1 MIMDTPDATKKTS
14 ISISTDAAA
23 VSSESPPV
31 QESPFFSF
39 VNNLSPIKSV
49 KASRVAQDF
58 LGLNSPPVVF
68 TSPRINPHRG
78 SKFLERPQCSQ
89 SATVE
94 ISHSV
99 NGGRSLVDN
108 PVDSDKP
115 TSLPP
120 GFIADGKNDSNAQHC
135 SPSLCVESVDEYL
148 ADPSDIDHLSSGH
161 SVNPDV
167 KQSNEHV
174 ESSLNDFTHSKKAI
188 SKVDDKKGPGDK
200 MNEPSLLLGESEAS
214 YQEKPRLVD
223 EAEKVEGEKA
233 VEWPSQECAKSES
246 ILSVD
251 RVLEKRRSDD
261 SIVLCTGNEMQD
273 CCDCTSQSMLEP
285 LLDVKESEDGGEM
298 ETTSCVSV
306 QNMSQDSTNASQKH
320 RGLRRR
326 CLQFGEA
333 TSSAFGNLNSSP
345 LQAHVPEDLIPSANS
360 PDSKDLEASHV
371 ALNDTAGEKRMFTKS
386 KPITTTFSHRR
397 SEIFPAKSS
406 KPSGIG
412 LHLNSIVN
420 AMPHGRAAFTGMR
433 LAEGCSGL
441 QGGKSATSLS
451 CRNAEDLKTGL
462 ISSNMDEQLSIGNE
476 RERHERNAS
485 ITADPLA
492 SDSPSSIEQAN
503 LSIHV
508 EHPSSVQDERQ
519 LSSLG
524 DGNFED
530 SNQTSPKKK
539 KKRTSN
545 PTDDDGCKRCN
556 CKKSKCLKLYCD
568 CFAAGLFCAESC
580 ACQDCFNRPEHGD
593 LVLET
598 RQQIETRNPLAF
610 APKIV
615 QHVADLPS
623 NNMDDTNITTPSSA
637 RHKRGCNC
645 KKSMCLKKYCEC
657 YQANVGCSSGCRCE
671 GCKNVYGRKEDYV
684 AIEYALS
691 EERRNRAEEGSN
703 GTLHSKLETEA
714 NKTDLLHGELY
725 DLHCLSPLT
734 PSLQCSDQG
743 KQAANFRAPSG
754 KYLPG
759 TGMIRNAS
767 NDRQQDINMEIMD
780 QSSPR
785 CNSVAKVGQ
794 LAISNSQSM
803 SSASF
808 STKTRDQTHIPRV
821 LSGGS
826 LRWRS
831 SPITP
836 MTKSGETKS
845 LQCLE
850 SGSRLYD
857 ILEDE
862 TPEMLK
868 EASTPIKSVKTSSP
882 KQKRVSPPHSH
893 LRELGSSSSGGLR
906 SGRKFIL
913 KAVPSFPPLTPCI
926 VSKTNDHG
934 NSEDNRQV
942 TDDPKS

>member
-1 MIMDTPDATKKTS
+1 MIMDSPAATKKTP
-14 ISISTDAAA
+14 ISVATADAAA
-23 VSSESPPV
+23 SSESPPV

-78 SKFLERPQCSQ
+78 SKFLEERPQCSQ
-89 SATVE
+89 SAAVE
-94 ISHSV
+94 ISQSV
-99 NGGRSLVDN
+99 NGGKSLADN
-108 PVDSDKP
+108 PVDSDKS
-115 TSLPP
+115 TFLSL
-120 GFIADGKNDSNAQHC
+120 GFITDSKRNYSNTQHC
-135 SPSLCVESVDEYL
+135 GSSLCVESVDEYL
-148 ADPSDIDHLSSGH
+148 ADPSDIDHTPSGH

-167 KQSNEHV
+167 KQSNENV
-174 ESSLNDFTHSKKAI
+174 GSSLNDLTHSKKAQ
-188 SKVDDKKGPGDK
+188 SKVDDKNGPGDQ
-200 MNEPSLLLGESEAS
+200 MNEPLILLEESEAS
-214 YQEKPRLVD
+214 YQEKPGLVD
-223 EAEKVEGEKA
+223 EARKVEGEKA
-233 VEWPSQECAKSES
+233 VEWPSQECAKLES
-246 ILSVD
+246 ILSSDHVF
-251 RVLEKRRSDD
+251 EKQRSDD
-261 SIVLCTGNEMQD
+261 SIVQD
-273 CCDCTSQSMLEP
+273 WVIVQSQSRAFLCWI
-285 LLDVKESEDGGEM
+285 S
-298 ETTSCVSV
+298 SCCHH
-306 QNMSQDSTNASQKH
+306 QKH

-326 CLQFGEA
+326 CLQFEEVA
-333 TSSAFGNLNSSP
+333 SSVFGNSNSSP

-360 PDSKDLEASHV
+360 SDSKALEASDV
-371 ALNDTAGEKRMFTKS
+371 ALNDTSGETRMAKQP
-386 KPITTTFSHRR
+386 KPITATTFSARR
-397 SEIFPAKSS
+397 SGRLPVKGS

-420 AMPHGRAAFTGMR
+420 AMPHGRDAFTGMR
-433 LAEGCSGL
+433 LAEGCTGL
-441 QGGKSATSLS
+441 QDGKSVNLLS
-451 CRNAEDLKTGL
+451 CRDAEDFKRGL
-462 ISSNMDEQLSIGNE
+462 PSSNMDEQPSVGSECE
-476 RERHERNAS
+476 RYETNAS
-485 ITADPLA
+485 ITADSLP
-492 SDSPSSIEQAN
+492 SEFPSSTEPAN
-503 LSIHV
+503 LSAHV
-508 EHPSSVQDERQ
+508 EHPASVQDERK
-519 LSSLG
+519 LSSVG
-524 DGNFED
+524 DGKFED

-580 ACQDCFNRPEHGD
+580 ACQDCFNRPEHGS

-615 QHVADLPS
+615 QHVTDIPS
-623 NNMDDTNITTPSSA
+623 NNMDDANITTPSSA

-684 AIEYALS
+684 AVEHALS
-691 EERRNRAEEGSN
+691 EERRNRAEEGLNSN
-703 GTLHSKLETEA
+703 STVHSKLETEA
-714 NKTDLLHGELY
+714 KKTDLLHGELY

-734 PSLQCSDQG
+734 PSLQHSDQG
-743 KQAANFRAPSG
+743 KQAANLRAPSG
-754 KYLPG
+754 EYLPA
-759 TGMIRNAS
+759 TEMIRNAS
-767 NDRQQDINMEIMD
+767 YDRQQDSNNMETTD

-785 CNSVAKVGQ
+785 CNSVAKGGQ
-794 LAISNSQSM
+794 LIISNSQSI
-803 SSASF
+803 SGASF
-808 STKTRDQTHIPRV
+808 STKTRDQTHIPLV

-836 MTKSGETKS
+836 MTKLGETKS

-850 SGSRLYD
+850 SDSRLYD

-862 TPEMLK
+862 TPELLK

-906 SGRKFIL
+906 TGRKFIL

-926 VSKTNDHG
+926 ASKANDHEKSE
-934 NSEDNRQV
+934 NSRQV
-942 TDDPKS
+942 TDDPKT